1 MHTIVQETGSGSGS
15 GLALLVPA
23 LPDIVW
29 GLVSFIV
36 IFLLVW
42 RFVIPRLNALL
53 DARAKAIEG
62 RIDEAKS
69 AREEAERVLEQYQ
82 QQLAEARQEAGRIR
96 DQARDDARRIT
107 AEAQQQAQAAADRVT
122 AQGQAQIEANRQK
135 AEQDLRAEVG
145 SLALSL
151 ASAVV
156 ERHLADDKNATDYV
170 ERFLQDLRIEHG
182 SDPATPVAER

>member
-1 MHTIVQETGSGSGS
+1 MHTIVRETSGGSGG
-15 GLALLVPA
+15 GLKLLIPSA
-23 LPDIVW
+23 PDILW

-42 RFVIPRLNALL
+42 RFVIPRLNTLL

-82 QQLAEARQEAGRIR
+82 RQLAESRQEAGRIR
-96 DQARDDARRIT
+96 EQAREDGKRIIAEARAQAQADADRIT
-107 AEAQQQAQAAADRVT
+107 VQQQAQIESART
-122 AQGQAQIEANRQK
+122 A
-135 AEQDLRAEVG
+135 AEQNLRSEVG
-145 SLALSL
+145 TLALSL

-156 ERHLADDKNATDYV
+156 ERHLADDANATAYV
-170 ERFLQDLRIEHG
+170 ERFLQDMRIEHTA
-182 SDPATPVAER
+182 DPAVPR